1 MIEYGRFARYDL
13 EDIAS
18 WTSQNYG
25 DEQADRY
32 IAMLHDSIQ
41 DLADGQYASRPLKD
55 SESIRVSYVRWPKAT
70 YGHNVFHERTP
81 DGIYIYRILH
91 SSSDLPLVLVV
102 DSGE

>member
-32 IAMLHDSIQ
+32 IALLHETIQSISV
-41 DLADGQYASRPLKD
+41 GQYASRPLAD
-55 SESIRVSYVRWPKAT
+55 SDLIRVSFVRWPKAT
-70 YGHNVFHERTP
+70 YGHNVFYERTE
-81 DGIYIYRILH
+81 DGIYVYRILH
-91 SSSDLPLVLVV
+91 SSIDLPLVLIVE
-102 DSGE
+102 SGE